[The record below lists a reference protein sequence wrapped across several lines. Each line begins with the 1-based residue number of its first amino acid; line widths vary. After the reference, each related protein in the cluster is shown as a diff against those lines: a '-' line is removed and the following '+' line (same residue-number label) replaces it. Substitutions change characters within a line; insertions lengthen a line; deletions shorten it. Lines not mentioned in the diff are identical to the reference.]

1 MERGKYFEDVF
12 LVDGVS
18 GMHITTSRQARAR
31 AGFQSA
37 IMFLAATACGF
48 GSALTAEAQTAKPT
62 AEQLLKGYKP
72 TQKDVEYDTPDAAEM
87 AKCSLALEK
96 GSYVITNGAG
106 QVLRRFTDSNG
117 DSVPDMFRYYH
128 MGLEVYREVDT
139 NGDAKTKK
147 NVRPDQYRWM
157 NWGGTRWGLDE
168 DEDGRIDSWKILSAQ
183 EAARI
188 AVEAMTSSD
197 LARLNTVL
205 LNEADIRSLRLPAEM
220 TKKLQEAVSD
230 VPKKVQT
237 SLTDSK
243 VLNKNSV
250 WVRFDAPLPGMVP
263 GEELGA
269 ARDII
274 VYENAMATIQN
285 GEKYEL
291 ISIGEMIQIG
301 DVWKLAQI
309 PTPVDTT
316 GKAVVSVGGVMMQP
330 FDPIPQ
336 SPDAN
341 GISADMQKLL
351 AELQKIDEAS
361 PEPDAPAQ
369 AFADYNVVRANLSE
383 KLVASAKDD
392 ESRQQ
397 WIQQYTDSLSTA
409 TQSGLYPEGL
419 PRLIALQD
427 AVKSNEALLGYV
439 LYRRLMAEYAVRL
452 KEDDKAKTEA
462 DGRKSREVTQKW
474 WFEQL
479 EGFARKWPKSEDAPD
494 AVVQLAISYELMGRL
509 DDAKAWYEQL
519 AKNYSKTEGG
529 VKAQG
534 ALRRLTLTGNKL
546 QLAGKTLYQK
556 DLSSAQYDG
565 KVLLVVFW
573 ASYAQ
578 PFTADLPAIQAAY
591 TKFNKDGFE
600 ILGVNM
606 DSDLSNLPAYLKQQG
621 ITWQSL
627 REAPKED
634 GMQPGDFGYGIVSV
648 PTMFLVNKQGIVEGG
663 ITTANLDFAVDA
675 LLKGKKLESI
685 QSPETES
692 PAETE
697 NTTAEKT
704 KALN

>member
-1 MERGKYFEDVF
+1 
-12 LVDGVS
+12 
-18 GMHITTSRQARAR
+18 MHITTSRQSRAR
-31 AGFQSA
+31 AGFRSA
-37 IMFLAATACGF
+37 IMILAAAVCGF
-48 GSALTAEAQTAKPT
+48 GSALTAEAQAQKPT

-72 TQKDVEYDTPDAAEM
+72 AQKDVEYDTPDAAEM

-157 NWGGTRWGLDE
+157 NWGGMRWGLDE

-188 AVEAMTSSD
+188 AVEAMTSGD

-205 LNEADIRSLRLPAEM
+205 LNESDIRSLRLPAEM
-220 TKKLQEAVSD
+220 AKKLQDAVSD
-230 VPKKVQT
+230 VPKKVQA
-237 SLTDSK
+237 SLANSK

-250 WVRFDAPLPGMVP
+250 WVRFDAPLPGMIP

-274 VYENAMATIQN
+274 VYENAMATVQN

-291 ISIGEMIQIG
+291 VSIGELIQIG

-316 GKAVVSVGGVMMQP
+316 GKSVVSVGGVMMQP
-330 FDPIPQ
+330 SLGENIDR
-336 SPDAN
+336 SE
-341 GISADMQKLL
+341 GGSAGEMSAEMQKLL
-351 AELQKIDEAS
+351 LELQKIDEAS
-361 PEPDAPAQ
+361 PKPDAPAQ
-369 AFADYNVVRANLSE
+369 AFADYNVARANLSE
-383 KLVASAKDD
+383 KLVALAKDD

-397 WIQQYTDSLSTA
+397 WIQQFTDSLSTA

-419 PRLIALQD
+419 PRLISLQD
-427 AVKSNEALLGYV
+427 AVKSNETLLGYV

-452 KEDDKAKTEA
+452 KDDDKAETEA
-462 DGRKSREVTQKW
+462 DGRKSRELTQKW

-519 AKNYSKTEGG
+519 AKNYATTEGG
-529 VKAQG
+529 AKAQG

-556 DLSSAQYDG
+556 DLASAQYDG

-606 DSDLSNLPAYLKQQG
+606 DSDLSNLPAYLKQHG
-621 ITWQSL
+621 VTWQSL

-634 GMQPGDFGYGIVSV
+634 GMQPGDFEYGIVSV

-675 LLKGKKLESI
+675 LLKGKKL
-685 QSPETES
+685 QALPAPETES

>member
-1 MERGKYFEDVF
+1 
-12 LVDGVS
+12 
-18 GMHITTSRQARAR
+18 MHITTSRQSRAR
-31 AGFQSA
+31 AGFRSA
-37 IMFLAATACGF
+37 IMILAATACGF
-48 GSALTAEAQTAKPT
+48 GSALTAEAQAPKPT

-72 TQKDVEYDTPDAAEM
+72 AQKDVEYDTPDAAEM

-96 GSYVITNGAG
+96 GSYVITNPAG

-117 DSVPDMFRYYH
+117 DSAPDMFRYYH

-147 NVRPDQYRWM
+147 NMRPDQYRWM

-183 EAARI
+183 EAARVAI
-188 AVEAMTSSD
+188 EAMASGD

-220 TKKLQEAVSD
+220 TKKLQDAVSD
-230 VPKKVQT
+230 VPKKVQA
-237 SLTDSK
+237 SLSNSK

-250 WVRFDAPLPGMVP
+250 WVRFDPPLPGMIP

-274 VYENAMATIQN
+274 VYENAMATVQN
-285 GEKYEL
+285 GEKYDL
-291 ISIGEMIQIG
+291 ISIGELVQIG

-309 PTPVDTT
+309 PAPVDTT
-316 GKAVVSVGGVMMQP
+316 GKTVVSVGGVMMQP
-330 FDPIPQ
+330 TLGENIDR
-336 SPDAN
+336 SE
-341 GISADMQKLL
+341 GGSAGEMSAEMQKLL

-361 PEPDAPAQ
+361 PKPDAPAQ
-369 AFADYNVVRANLSE
+369 AFADYNVARANLSE
-383 KLVASAKDD
+383 KLVAAAKDD

-397 WIQQYTDSLSTA
+397 WIQQFTDSLSTA

-419 PRLIALQD
+419 PRLITLQD
-427 AVKSNEALLGYV
+427 AVKSNETLLGYV
-439 LYRRLMAEYAVRL
+439 FYRRLMAEYAVRL
-452 KEDDKAKTEA
+452 KDDDKAETPA
-462 DGRKSREVTQKW
+462 DRTKLRESTQKW

-479 EGFARKWPKSEDAPD
+479 EAFARKWPQSEDAPD

-519 AKNYSKTEGG
+519 AKNYPKTDAG

-546 QLAGKTLYQK
+546 SLSGKSLYQK

-578 PFTADLPAIQAAY
+578 PFTADLPAIKTVY
-591 TKFNKDGFE
+591 DKYNEDGFE
-600 ILGVNM
+600 IMGVNM
-606 DSDLSNLPAYLKQQG
+606 DGDLSTLPAYLKQHG

-627 REAPKED
+627 REAPKEN

-685 QSPETES
+685 QSPDAES
-692 PAETE
+692 TPSTE
-697 NTTAEKT
+697 NTTAEKP
-704 KALN
+704 KARN

>member
-1 MERGKYFEDVF
+1 
-12 LVDGVS
+12 
-18 GMHITTSRQARAR
+18 MHITTSRQSRAR
-31 AGFQSA
+31 AGFRSA
-37 IMFLAATACGF
+37 IMILAATACGF
-48 GSALTAEAQTAKPT
+48 GSALTAEAQAPKPT

-72 TQKDVEYDTPDAAEM
+72 AQKDVEYDTPDAAEM
-87 AKCSLALEK
+87 AKCTLALEK
-96 GSYVITNGAG
+96 GSYVITNPAG

-117 DSVPDMFRYYH
+117 DSAPDMFRYYH

-147 NVRPDQYRWM
+147 NMRPDQYRWM

-183 EAARI
+183 EAARVAI
-188 AVEAMTSSD
+188 EAMASGD

-205 LNEADIRSLRLPAEM
+205 LNDADIRSLRLPAEM
-220 TKKLQEAVSD
+220 TKKLQDAVSD
-230 VPKKVQT
+230 VPKKVQA
-237 SLTDSK
+237 SLSNSK

-250 WVRFDAPLPGMVP
+250 WVRFDPPLPGMIP

-269 ARDII
+269 ARDIT
-274 VYENAMATIQN
+274 VYENAMATVQN
-285 GEKYEL
+285 GEKYDL
-291 ISIGEMIQIG
+291 ISIGELVQIG

-309 PTPVDTT
+309 PAPVDTT
-316 GKAVVSVGGVMMQP
+316 GKTVVSVGGVMMQP
-330 FDPIPQ
+330 TLGENIDR
-336 SPDAN
+336 SE
-341 GISADMQKLL
+341 GGSAGEMSAEMQKLL
-351 AELQKIDEAS
+351 ADLQKIDEAS
-361 PEPDAPAQ
+361 PKPDAPAQ
-369 AFADYNVVRANLSE
+369 AFADYNVARANLSE
-383 KLVASAKDD
+383 KLVAAAKDD

-397 WIQQYTDSLSTA
+397 WIQQFTDSLSTA

-419 PRLIALQD
+419 PRLISLQD
-427 AVKSNEALLGYV
+427 AVKSNETLLGYV
-439 LYRRLMAEYAVRL
+439 FYRRLMAEYAVRL
-452 KEDDKAKTEA
+452 KDDDKAKTPA
-462 DGRKSREVTQKW
+462 DGTRLRESTQKW

-479 EGFARKWPKSEDAPD
+479 EAFARKWPQSEDAPD

-519 AKNYSKTEGG
+519 AKNYPKTDAG

-546 QLAGKTLYQK
+546 TLSGKSLYQK

-578 PFTADLPAIQAAY
+578 PFTADLPAIKTVY
-591 TKFNKDGFE
+591 DKYNKDGFE
-600 ILGVNM
+600 IMGVNM
-606 DSDLSNLPAYLKQQG
+606 DGDLTSLPAYLKQHG

-627 REAPKED
+627 REAPKES

-685 QSPETES
+685 QSPDAES
-692 PAETE
+692 TPGTE
-697 NTTAEKT
+697 NTTAEKP
-704 KALN
+704 KARN

>member
-18 GMHITTSRQARAR
+18 GMHITTSRQAR

-704 KALN
+704 KARN

>member
-1 MERGKYFEDVF
+1 
-12 LVDGVS
+12 
-18 GMHITTSRQARAR
+18 MHITTSRQSRAR
-31 AGFQSA
+31 AGFRSA
-37 IMFLAATACGF
+37 IMILAATACGF
-48 GSALTAEAQTAKPT
+48 GSALTAEAQAPKPT

-72 TQKDVEYDTPDAAEM
+72 AQKDVEYDTPDAAEM

-96 GSYVITNGAG
+96 GSYVITNPAG

-117 DSVPDMFRYYH
+117 DSAPDMFRYYH

-139 NGDAKTKK
+139 NGDVKAKK
-147 NVRPDQYRWM
+147 NMRPDQYRWM

-183 EAARI
+183 EAARVAI
-188 AVEAMTSSD
+188 EAMASGD

-220 TKKLQEAVSD
+220 TKKLQDAVSD
-230 VPKKVQT
+230 VPKKVQA
-237 SLTDSK
+237 SLSNSK

-250 WVRFDAPLPGMVP
+250 WVRFDPPLPGMIP

-274 VYENAMATIQN
+274 VYENAMATVQN
-285 GEKYEL
+285 GEKYDL
-291 ISIGEMIQIG
+291 ISIGELVQIG

-309 PTPVDTT
+309 PAPVDTT
-316 GKAVVSVGGVMMQP
+316 GKTVVSVGGVMMQP
-330 FDPIPQ
+330 RLGENIDL
-336 SPDAN
+336 SE
-341 GISADMQKLL
+341 GGSAGEMSAEMQKLL

-361 PEPDAPAQ
+361 PKPDAPAQ
-369 AFADYNVVRANLSE
+369 AFADYNVARANLSE
-383 KLVASAKDD
+383 KLVAAAKDD

-397 WIQQYTDSLSTA
+397 WIQQFTDSLSTA

-419 PRLIALQD
+419 PRLITLQD
-427 AVKSNEALLGYV
+427 AVKSNETLLGYV
-439 LYRRLMAEYAVRL
+439 FYRRLMAEYAVRL
-452 KEDDKAKTEA
+452 KDDDKAKTPA
-462 DGRKSREVTQKW
+462 DGAKLRESTQKW

-479 EGFARKWPKSEDAPD
+479 EAFARKWPQSEDAPD

-519 AKNYSKTEGG
+519 AKNYPKTDAG

-546 QLAGKTLYQK
+546 TLSGKSLYQK

-578 PFTADLPAIQAAY
+578 PFTADLPAIKTVY
-591 TKFNKDGFE
+591 DKYNEDGFE
-600 ILGVNM
+600 IMGVNM
-606 DSDLSNLPAYLKQQG
+606 DGDLSALPAYLKQHG

-627 REAPKED
+627 REAPKEN

-685 QSPETES
+685 QSPDAES
-692 PAETE
+692 TPSTE
-697 NTTAEKT
+697 NTTAEKP
-704 KALN
+704 KARS

>member
-1 MERGKYFEDVF
+1 M
-12 LVDGVS
+12 
-18 GMHITTSRQARAR
+18 
-31 AGFQSA
+31 
-37 IMFLAATACGF
+37 
-48 GSALTAEAQTAKPT
+48 
-62 AEQLLKGYKP
+62 
-72 TQKDVEYDTPDAAEM
+72 
-87 AKCSLALEK
+87 
-96 GSYVITNGAG
+96 
-106 QVLRRFTDSNG
+106 
-117 DSVPDMFRYYH
+117 
-128 MGLEVYREVDT
+128 
-139 NGDAKTKK
+139 
-147 NVRPDQYRWM
+147 RPDQYRWM

-183 EAARI
+183 EAARVAI
-188 AVEAMTSSD
+188 EAMASGD

-220 TKKLQEAVSD
+220 TKKLQDAVSD
-230 VPKKVQT
+230 VPKKVQA
-237 SLTDSK
+237 SLSNSK

-250 WVRFDAPLPGMVP
+250 WVRFDPPLPGMIP

-274 VYENAMATIQN
+274 VYENAMATVQN
-285 GEKYEL
+285 GEKYDL
-291 ISIGEMIQIG
+291 ISIGELVQIG

-309 PTPVDTT
+309 PAPVDTT
-316 GKAVVSVGGVMMQP
+316 GKTVVSVGGVMMQP
-330 FDPIPQ
+330 TLGENIDR
-336 SPDAN
+336 SE
-341 GISADMQKLL
+341 GGSAGEMSAEMQKLL

-361 PEPDAPAQ
+361 PKPDAPAQ
-369 AFADYNVVRANLSE
+369 ALADYNVARANLSE
-383 KLVASAKDD
+383 KLVAAAKDD

-397 WIQQYTDSLSTA
+397 WIQQFTDSLSTA

-419 PRLIALQD
+419 PRLITLQD
-427 AVKSNEALLGYV
+427 AVKSNETLLGYV
-439 LYRRLMAEYAVRL
+439 FYRRLMAEYAVRL
-452 KEDDKAKTEA
+452 KDDDKAKTPA
-462 DGRKSREVTQKW
+462 DGAKLRESTQKW

-479 EGFARKWPKSEDAPD
+479 EAFARKWPQSEDAPD

-519 AKNYSKTEGG
+519 AKNYPKTDAG

-546 QLAGKTLYQK
+546 SLSGKSLYQK

-578 PFTADLPAIQAAY
+578 PFTADLPAIKTVY
-591 TKFNKDGFE
+591 DKYNKDGFE
-600 ILGVNM
+600 IMGVNM
-606 DSDLSNLPAYLKQQG
+606 DGDLTSLPAYLKQHG

-627 REAPKED
+627 REAPKES

-685 QSPETES
+685 QSPDAES
-692 PAETE
+692 TATPE
-697 NTTAEKT
+697 NTAAEKP
-704 KALN
+704 KARS

>member
-1 MERGKYFEDVF
+1 
-12 LVDGVS
+12 
-18 GMHITTSRQARAR
+18 MHITTSRKSRAR
-31 AGFQSA
+31 AGFRSA
-37 IMFLAATACGF
+37 IMILAATTCGF
-48 GSALTAEAQTAKPT
+48 GFALSAEAQAQKLT
-62 AEQLLKGYKP
+62 AEQLLKAYKP
-72 TQKDVEYDTPDAAEM
+72 AQKDVEFDTPDAAEM
-87 AKCSLALEK
+87 SKCTLTLEK
-96 GSYVITNGAG
+96 TGYVITNPAG

-117 DSVPDMFRYYH
+117 DTAPDMFRYYH

-157 NWGGTRWGLDE
+157 NWGGMRWGLDE

-188 AVEAMTSSD
+188 ALEAMTSGD

-205 LNEADIRSLRLPAEM
+205 LNESDIRSLRLPAEM
-220 TKKLQEAVSD
+220 TKKLQDAVSD

-237 SLTDSK
+237 SLTNLK

-274 VYENAMATIQN
+274 VYENAMATVQN

-301 DVWKLAQI
+301 EVWKLAQI

-316 GKAVVSVGGVMMQP
+316 GKSVVSVGGVMMQP
-330 FDPIPQ
+330 SLGENIDRT
-336 SPDAN
+336 
-341 GISADMQKLL
+341 GGGSAGEMSAEMQKLL
-351 AELQKIDEAS
+351 LDLQKIDEAS
-361 PEPDAPAQ
+361 PKPDAPAQ
-369 AFADYNVVRANLSE
+369 AFADYNVARANLSE
-383 KLVASAKDD
+383 KLVALAKDD
-392 ESRQQ
+392 ESNQQ
-397 WIQQYTDSLSTA
+397 WIQQFADSLSTA

-419 PRLIALQD
+419 PRLIALQE
-427 AVKSNEALLGYV
+427 AVKSNETLLGYV

-452 KEDDKAKTEA
+452 KDDDKAKTEA
-462 DGRKSREVTQKW
+462 DGRKSRELTQKW

-509 DDAKAWYEQL
+509 DDARAWYEQL
-519 AKNYSKTEGG
+519 AKAYSKTEGG

-556 DLSSAQYDG
+556 DLSSVQYDG

-578 PFTADLPAIQAAY
+578 PFTTDLPAIQAAY

-606 DSDLSNLPAYLKQQG
+606 DSDLSTLPAYLKQHG

-675 LLKGKKLESI
+675 LLKGKKLEAI
-685 QSPETES
+685 
-692 PAETE
+692 PAPQAEPPADGE
-697 NTTAEKT
+697 NITAEKP
-704 KALN
+704 KARN